1 MFSREFKTGA
11 VVLLAAFIL
20 YYGTNF
26 LKGNDFFKKGIE
38 VYSVYDK
45 TGGILK
51 SQKVT
56 INGFSI
62 GSVIDVF
69 LHPNNSGEI
78 VVKYTID
85 TKYPSRIHTK
95 PALGNSICP
104 VRMPDIPDA

>member
-45 TGGILK
+45 TGGILNPK
-51 SQKVT
+51 R
-56 INGFSI
+56 
-62 GSVIDVF
+62 
-69 LHPNNSGEI
+69 L
-78 VVKYTID
+78 
-85 TKYPSRIHTK
+85 
-95 PALGNSICP
+95 L
-104 VRMPDIPDA
+104 

>member
-11 VVLLAAFIL
+11 VVLIAAFIL

-62 GSVIDVF
+62 AHANALPKLNPTDK
-69 LHPNNSGEI
+69 H
-78 VVKYTID
+78 TIN
-85 TKYPSRIHTK
+85 PG
-95 PALGNSICP
+95 PAVEATASISFMLLP
-104 VRMPDIPDA
+104 LF